1 MRKIG
6 LIILLTTACQL
17 LITACQQEPTPAANL
32 IVNGDGEMPKYDSV
46 PPGWQN
52 IQGHWL
58 AYEEDSV
65 KHDFAYSQHG
75 KYLFFAGNDS
85 LGILQQDIDVSPYA
99 RGIDANR
106 QQFIFTGYAESL
118 DQGPNSDQSAF
129 AITGLDG
136 SKNKVLYTFGDT
148 TRSIGKWLS
157 VTDTFTAPAATRFI
171 RIQMIAIRHVGGDND
186 GYFDNLTLTTRSPGS
201 GLAWIWMAV
210 VILIIGAVIGL
221 IARRRKA
228 GLRMTP
234 GPVGSTSH

>member
-1 MRKIG
+1 MRKLG
-6 LIILLTTACQL
+6 FFILL
-17 LITACQQEPTPAANL
+17 LISACQQPPPAANL
-32 IVNGDGEMPKYDSV
+32 VVNGDGELPGHDSV
-46 PPGWQN
+46 PAGWQN

-58 AYEEDSV
+58 TYEEDSL

-129 AITGLDG
+129 GITSLDN
-136 SKNKVLYTFGDT
+136 SKSKVLYTFGDT
-148 TRSIGKWLS
+148 TRSIGKWLF
-157 VTDTFTAPAATRFI
+157 VTDTFTAPPATRFI

-186 GYFDNLTLTTRSPGS
+186 GYFDNFTLTTRSLDPS
-201 GLAWIWMAV
+201 LTWIWIILV
-210 VILIIGAVIGL
+210 VLIIGTVIGV
-221 IARRRKA
+221 IRYRRRTGHSK
-228 GLRMTP
+228 TI
-234 GPVGSTSH
+234 